1 MTHSTT
7 SYEQQI
13 KIVDFVKI
21 AQSKGMTNLW
31 ACLPKKHP
39 LIWNNRVNQIRKVKN
54 ALAFAFDDNGNT
66 MRLTNELC
74 VVQD

>member
-1 MTHSTT
+1 MSDTKTNF
-7 SYEQQI
+7 EQQVQI
-13 KIVDFVKI
+13 ADFVKV

-54 ALAFAFDDNGNT
+54 ALAFAFDEHGNT
-66 MRLTNELC
+66 MRLTTDLQ